1 MEISEIINKYN
12 KKQMDFI
19 FAMLSTG
26 NISKSC
32 KLANITETT
41 AFKYLKTELK
51 EDLNIIRKK
60 YIDENLKLLE
70 YSVIKA
76 TTVIVEILDD
86 NTCPKS
92 IKLNASKTVLD
103 YSLKMREQNEIIDR
117 LKKLEEIM
125 EMKINE

>member
-32 KLANITETT
+32 KLASITETT